1 MKLGTHGAQAVAASG
16 CRDGETWKTVGS
28 VFAEDGSWQTC
39 LINCTAVFL
48 TWHTADCDFLRND

>member
-1 MKLGTHGAQAVAASG
+1 MKLGTPRAQAVAAGG
-16 CRDGETWKTVGS
+16 CRDGEAWKTVGC

-48 TWHTADCDFLRND
+48 TWHTADCDFPRND